1 MIVYSAT
8 TAQFLTD
15 TATNVIHQRII
26 DELKRR
32 TGKRVGASEIT
43 SWRNSMQFMASVVSG
58 ADISDQSNVS
68 IEYTIPLTSKRVD
81 FILSGKNEKH
91 QNTAVV
97 VELKQWSKVEKTGK
111 DAIVE
116 SAVGGGVRELLH
128 PSYQAWTYAA
138 LIEDYNETVREESIQ
153 LKPCAYLHNLDSA
166 EAIND
171 PFYKAHTDNAPV
183 FISSDAAKLSRFL
196 EQHVKHADVDNVM
209 YRIEHGKIKP
219 SKMLA
224 DSLRSM
230 IDGNPEF
237 LMIDDQKVVY
247 ESSIDLAHKAAQ
259 VGKPKQVLIVEGGPG
274 TGKSVVAVN
283 LLVEMTR
290 RELVASYISKNAA
303 PRDVFAAK
311 LTGTMTKTR
320 INTMF
325 RGSGAFTETP
335 INTFDVLIVDEAHRL
350 NEKSGLFSNL
360 GENQIKELINA
371 ARLTVFFLDESQ
383 RVTLKDIGSKNEIM
397 RWALDAGAE
406 VEELTLASQFRCNG
420 SDGYL
425 AWVDNALQIRET
437 ANDSLDGAEYE
448 FKVFDDPEDLRAAIV
463 QKNRVLNKSRLVA
476 GYCWDWASKKDPA
489 AMDIQIGNFEAQ
501 WNLTKDGGLWIMS
514 PESVSEIGCIHT
526 CQGLELDYV
535 GVIIGDD
542 LIVRD
547 GAVITDGSKRSRMDA
562 SIKGLKK
569 MAKADPKAA
578 QIRADEIIKNTYR
591 TLMTRGQKGCY
602 LYCTD
607 DETRE
612 YFKSLLQLKAL
623 EPVSPETHK
632 DNFIVAGLDVI
643 QSDTQP
649 EGNVVPIFDLQAAAG
664 AFSDYQTLNSG
675 YWVELPDVYNRQ
687 AGMFVVQVKGE
698 SMNRRIPNGAW
709 CLFSADPGGSRQ
721 GKTVLVRHS
730 DIQDPDFGGQFTVK
744 RYESEKRQSDTSEW
758 EHSMIRLMPDSSQ
771 SDYQPIE
778 LRPSEDGELEVFGV
792 LVSVL
797 V

>member
-1 MIVYSAT
+1 MIVYSAQT
-8 TAQFLTD
+8 GQFLD
-15 TATNVIHQRII
+15 DVATNIIHQRII

-32 TGKRVGASEIT
+32 TGKRVGESEIA
-43 SWRNSMQFMASVVSG
+43 SWRNSMQFMASVVHG
-58 ADISDQSNVS
+58 ADISHESNVS

-81 FILSGKNEKH
+81 FILSGQNSAHE
-91 QNTAVV
+91 NTAVV
-97 VELKQWSKVEKTGK
+97 IELKQWSKVEATGK

-116 SAVGGGVRELLH
+116 SVVGGGVRELLH

-138 LIEDYNETVREESIQ
+138 LIEDYNETVREESIH

-166 EAIND
+166 DAIND
-171 PFYKAHTDNAPV
+171 PFYKSHTDNAPV

-196 EQHVKHADVDNVM
+196 EQHVKHADVDDVM

-259 VGKPKQVLIVEGGPG
+259 ENQSKQVLIVEGGPG

-303 PRDVFAAK
+303 PRTVFAAK

-320 INTMF
+320 INSMF
-325 RGSGAFTETP
+325 RGSGGFTETEAD
-335 INTFDVLIVDEAHRL
+335 TFDVLIVDEAHRL

-360 GENQIKELINA
+360 GENQIKELIHA
-371 ARLTVFFLDESQ
+371 SRFSIFFLDESQ
-383 RVTLKDIGSKNEIM
+383 RVTLKDIGSKQEIK
-397 RWALDAGAE
+397 RWAKDAGAE
-406 VEELTLASQFRCNG
+406 VTTLTLASQFRCNG

-425 AWVDNALQIRET
+425 AWTDDALQIRET
-437 ANDSLDGAEYE
+437 ANNTLDGAEYE
-448 FKVFDDPEDLRAAIV
+448 FKVFDDPTALRQAIV
-463 QKNRVLNKSRLVA
+463 QKNLLQNKSRLVA

-489 AMDIQIGNFEAQ
+489 AMDIQIGDFEAQ

-514 PESVSEIGCIHT
+514 PDSVSEVGCIHT

-547 GAVITDGSKRSRMDA
+547 GIVMTDSSKRSRMDA
-562 SIKGLKK
+562 SIKGIKK
-569 MAKADPKAA
+569 QIKEDPEAAKAK
-578 QIRADEIIKNTYR
+578 ADEIIKNTYR

-607 DETRE
+607 DETRD
-612 YFKSLLQLKAL
+612 YFKSRILSSEA
-623 EPVSPETHK
+623 EPETHHQSQAS
-632 DNFIVAGLDVI
+632 FVVEGMDVI
-643 QSDTQP
+643 QSEIQP
-649 EGNVVPIFDLQAAAG
+649 EGNTVPIFDLQAAAG
-664 AFSDYQTLNSG
+664 AFSDYQSFRSG
-675 YWVELPDVYNRQ
+675 YWVALPDIYKSQN
-687 AGMFVVQVKGE
+687 GMFVVQVKGE

-709 CLFSADPGGSRQ
+709 CLFSPDPGGSRA
-721 GKTVLVRHS
+721 GKIVLVRHS

-744 RYESEKRQSDTSEW
+744 RYESEKQQGEFSEW
-758 EHSMIRLMPDSSQ
+758 AHSLIRLMPDST
-771 SDYQPIE
+771 DMTFKPLE
-778 LRPSEDGELEVFGV
+778 LENQEDSELEVIGV
-792 LVSVL
+792 LAAVL